1 MDTTE
6 FSFFGFLPL
15 NKKLRKEK
23 LNEIEKS
30 EKTIIIYEAPHKM
43 KSTLLDLKNIL
54 KNRKIVLA
62 RELTKIHEEFIRK
75 NIDELLQEIDNLKGE
90 MILIIEGNKIE
101 NKEENELNNLSLEEH
116 YKYYEKQG
124 LDKKEIIKKI
134 AKDRNVNKN
143 EIYMK
148 FI

>member
-1 MDTTE
+1 
-6 FSFFGFLPL
+6 
-15 NKKLRKEK
+15 
-23 LNEIEKS
+23 
-30 EKTIIIYEAPHKM
+30 
-43 KSTLLDLKNIL
+43 
-54 KNRKIVLA
+54 
-62 RELTKIHEEFIRK
+62 
-75 NIDELLQEIDNLKGE
+75 
-90 MILIIEGNKIE
+90 MILIIEGVPKTLE
-101 NKEENELNNLSLEEH
+101 EENELNNLSLEEH